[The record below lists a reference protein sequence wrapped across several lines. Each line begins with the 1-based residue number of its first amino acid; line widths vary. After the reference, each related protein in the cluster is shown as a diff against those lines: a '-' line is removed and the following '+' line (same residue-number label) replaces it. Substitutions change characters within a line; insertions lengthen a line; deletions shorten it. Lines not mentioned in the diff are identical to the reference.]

1 MTVDA
6 NGDPV
11 GYACPPKLD
20 RRMQNDYYPFGMT
33 MMGISKVLS
42 LADSRY

>member
-20 RRMQNDYYPFGMT
+20 RRMQNDYYPFWNDNDGN
-33 MMGISKVLS
+33 K
-42 LADSRY
+42 